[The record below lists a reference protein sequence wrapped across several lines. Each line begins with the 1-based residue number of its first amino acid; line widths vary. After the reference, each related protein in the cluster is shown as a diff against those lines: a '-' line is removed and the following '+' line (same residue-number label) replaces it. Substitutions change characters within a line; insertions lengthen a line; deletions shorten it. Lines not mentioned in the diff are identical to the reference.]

1 MMTIPFNGRVLM
13 LGFGSVAQCTLPLL
27 LRHLEV
33 KPDRVT
39 VLDFV
44 DCRKPLAAYLAQ
56 GVKSVR
62 ERITPDNY
70 EEELS
75 KHVGPGDLIVDLA
88 WNIDCA
94 TMLDFCRRHD
104 VLYVNTSVEVW
115 NPYAEIDVRS
125 PPERTLYARH
135 MALRKIFSG
144 WESNPGATAI
154 LDHGANPGLGSHFT
168 KMALI
173 DIARRIIAEKPDDP
187 RRGVL
192 EEALAASRFNRLA
205 QAAGVKVIHISERD
219 TQISNKRRR
228 GNEFVNTWS
237 VEGFYEEGIAPA
249 EMGWGTHERKL
260 PHDAWQ
266 HTTGPR
272 NQICLERFGMNA
284 FVRSRVPSS
293 EIVGMIIRH
302 GEAFSISEFLTV
314 KGARGKAVYRP
325 TVHYAYLPCEYAVA
339 SLDELREQNFVMHD
353 KWRIMRDE
361 IVCGYDELGVLLM
374 GHDFQSWWCGTIL
387 DIDEARRL
395 VPGQNATTMQVAA
408 SVTSAVSWMIK
419 NPRRG
424 VLLPD
429 QLPHEEILGMA
440 RPYLGK
446 VLSIPIAWSPVATTD
461 DDDSDSPQSD
471 QARSDDMWQFS
482 NFLLEPMSNHVAS
495 EAIVGPQL
503 LKEFLDP
510 VGLTI

>member
-1 MMTIPFNGRVLM
+1 
-13 LGFGSVAQCTLPLL
+13 
-27 LRHLEV
+27 
-33 KPDRVT
+33 
-39 VLDFV
+39 
-44 DCRKPLAAYLAQ
+44 
-56 GVKSVR
+56 
-62 ERITPDNY
+62 
-70 EEELS
+70 
-75 KHVGPGDLIVDLA
+75 
-88 WNIDCA
+88 
-94 TMLDFCRRHD
+94 
-104 VLYVNTSVEVW
+104 
-115 NPYAEIDVRS
+115 
-125 PPERTLYARH
+125 
-135 MALRKIFSG
+135 
-144 WESNPGATAI
+144 
-154 LDHGANPGLGSHFT
+154 
-168 KMALI
+168 MALI
-173 DIARRIIAEKPDDP
+173 DIAQRIIAEMPDDP

-192 EEALAASRFNRLA
+192 EEALAARRFNRLA

-266 HTTGPR
+266 HTAGPR

-339 SLDELREQNFVMHD
+339 SLDEVREQDFVMHE

-395 VPGQNATTMQVAA
+395 VPGQNATTLQVAA
-408 SVTSAVSWMIK
+408 SVTVGGPVDDQEPAPGGAAPRPASARR
-419 NPRRG
+419 NPGGSPALSGKGHFDSHRLDSGRDRRRRG
-424 VLLPD
+424 NRT
-429 QLPHEEILGMA
+429 G
-440 RPYLGK
+440 R
-446 VLSIPIAWSPVATTD
+446 
-461 DDDSDSPQSD
+461 QSD
-471 QARSDDMWQFS
+471 DIWQFS
-482 NFLLEPMSNHVAS
+482 NFLLEPMSSHVGRR
-495 EAIVGPQL
+495 EAIIGPQL
-503 LKEFLDP
+503 LKEFCDP
-510 VGLTI
+510 VGADDLA

>member
-1 MMTIPFNGRVLM
+1 MTNTIPFGGRVLV
-13 LGFGSVAQCTLPLL
+13 LGFGSVSQCTLPLL

-33 KPDRVT
+33 RPEQIT

-44 DCRKPLAAYLAQ
+44 DCRKALAPFVAR
-56 GVKSVR
+56 GVRSVR
-62 ERITPDNY
+62 EQITPENY
-70 EEELS
+70 EQVLAS
-75 KHVGPGDLIVDLA
+75 HLGPGDLLIDLA
-88 WNIDCA
+88 WNIECA
-94 TMLDFCRRHD
+94 SVLDFCRRHG

-115 NPYAEIDVRS
+115 DPYSDAETKT

-135 MALRKIFSG
+135 MALRKLLSSWPAAG
-144 WESNPGATAI
+144 PTAV
-154 LDHGANPGLGSHFT
+154 LDHGANPGLVSHFT
-168 KMALI
+168 KMALE
-173 DIARRIIAEKPDDP
+173 DIARRIIDEKPDDV
-187 RRGVL
+187 RRPVL
-192 EEALAASRFNRLA
+192 EEALAAGQYNRLA
-205 QAAGVKVIHISERD
+205 QTSGTRVIHISERD

-260 PHDAWQ
+260 PHDAWR
-266 HTTGPR
+266 HKEGPR
-272 NQICLERFGMNA
+272 NQICLERFGMNT

-293 EIVGMIIRH
+293 EIVGMVIRH

-314 KGARGKAVYRP
+314 KGPRGKSLYRP

-339 SLDELREQNFVMHD
+339 SLDELREQGFVRHE
-353 KWRIMRDE
+353 KLRIMRDE

-395 VPGQNATTMQVAA
+395 VPGQNATTLQVAA
-408 SVTSAVSWMIK
+408 SVLSAAAWMIR
-419 NPRRG
+419 NPQRG

-429 QLPHEEILGMA
+429 QLPHNEILQMA

-446 VLSIPIAWSPVATTD
+446 VVSIPIAWTPIETGD
-461 DDDSDSPQSD
+461 DDPAGVAASD
-471 QARSDDMWQFS
+471 QTWQFA
-482 NFLLEPMSNHVAS
+482 NFLLEPMSSHVAS
-495 EAIVGPQL
+495 EAVTGPQL
-503 LKEFLDP
+503 LKEYCDP
-510 VGLTI
+510 VSLTV

>member
-1 MMTIPFNGRVLM
+1 MTNTVPFEGRILV
-13 LGFGSVAQCTLPLL
+13 LGFGSVSQCTLPLL

-33 KPDRVT
+33 PPERVT

-44 DCRKPLAAYLAQ
+44 DCKKLLAPYVAR
-56 GVKSVR
+56 GVRSVR
-62 ERITPDNY
+62 ERITPENY
-70 EEELS
+70 EQVLAA
-75 KHVGPGDLIVDLA
+75 HVGPGDLIVDLA

-94 TMLDFCRRHD
+94 TLLDFCRRHG

-115 NPYAEIDVRS
+115 DPYAGAETKT

-135 MALRKIFSG
+135 MALRKMIAG
-144 WESNPGATAI
+144 WRGEPGPTAI
-154 LDHGANPGLGSHFT
+154 LDHGANPGLVSHFT
-168 KMALI
+168 KLALG
-173 DIARRIIAEKPDDP
+173 DIARRIVAEKPDDP
-187 RRGVL
+187 RRPTL
-192 EEALAASRFNRLA
+192 EEALAAGRFNVLA
-205 QAAGVKVIHISERD
+205 QTAGVRVIHISERD

-260 PHDAWQ
+260 PHDAWR
-266 HTTGPR
+266 HKDGPR
-272 NQICLERFGMNA
+272 NQICLERLGMNTY
-284 FVRSRVPSS
+284 VRSRVPSS
-293 EIVGMIIRH
+293 EIVGMVIRH

-314 KGARGKAVYRP
+314 KGPRGKALYRP

-339 SLDELREQNFVMHD
+339 SLDELREQDFAMHE

-395 VPGQNATTMQVAA
+395 VPGQNATTLQVAA
-408 SVTSAVSWMIK
+408 SVLSAVTWMIR
-419 NPRRG
+419 NPGRG

-429 QLPHEEILGMA
+429 QLPHEELLEVA

-446 VLSIPIAWSPVATTD
+446 VISIPIAWTPTAQAD
-461 DDDSDSPQSD
+461 DDPNPETCDET
-471 QARSDDMWQFS
+471 WQFA
-482 NFLLEPMSNHVAS
+482 NFLLEPMSSHVAS
-495 EAIVGPQL
+495 EAPPVTGPQL
-503 LKEFLDP
+503 LKEYLDP
-510 VGLTI
+510 VGLTV

>member
-1 MMTIPFNGRVLM
+1 MTNTIPFNGRILI
-13 LGFGSVAQCTLPLL
+13 LGFGSVSQCTLPLL
-27 LRHLEV
+27 LRHLELR
-33 KPDRVT
+33 PEQVT

-44 DCRKPLAAYLAQ
+44 DCRKQLAPYVAR

-62 ERITPDNY
+62 ERITPENY
-70 EEELS
+70 ETVLAT
-75 KHVGPGDLIVDLA
+75 HLQPGDVLVDLA
-88 WNIDCA
+88 WNIECTA
-94 TMLDFCRRHD
+94 LLDFCRRRG

-115 NPYAEIDVRS
+115 NPYAGADTKA

-135 MALRKIFSG
+135 MALRKMV
-144 WESNPGATAI
+144 GAWNDHATPTAV
-154 LDHGANPGLGSHFT
+154 LDHGANPGLVSHFT
-168 KMALI
+168 KTALI
-173 DIARRIIAEKPDDP
+173 DIAQRIIAEKPDDP
-187 RRGVL
+187 RRSAL
-192 EEALAASRFNRLA
+192 EDFLAAGRFNRLA
-205 QAAGVKVIHISERD
+205 QATGVKVIHISERD
-219 TQISNKRRR
+219 SQISNKRRR
-228 GNEFVNTWS
+228 GSEFVNTWS

-249 EMGWGTHERKL
+249 EMGWGTHEKKL

-266 HTTGPR
+266 HKDGPR
-272 NQICLERFGMNA
+272 NQICLERFGMNT

-293 EIVGMIIRH
+293 EIVGMVIRH

-314 KGARGKAVYRP
+314 KGARGKALYRP

-339 SLDELREQNFVMHD
+339 SLDELREQDFRMHE

-395 VPGQNATTMQVAA
+395 VPGQNATTLQVAA
-408 SVTSAVSWMIK
+408 SVLGAVTWMIK

-429 QLPHEEILGMA
+429 QLPHEEVLAVA

-446 VLSIPIAWSPVATTD
+446 VISIPIAWTPLASAGDDEQSAQATADET
-461 DDDSDSPQSD
+461 
-471 QARSDDMWQFS
+471 WQFG
-482 NFLLEPMSNHVAS
+482 NFLLEPMSSHVSSSA
-495 EAIVGPQL
+495 EAVTGPQL
-503 LKEFLDP
+503 LKEFCDP
-510 VGLTI
+510 VALTV